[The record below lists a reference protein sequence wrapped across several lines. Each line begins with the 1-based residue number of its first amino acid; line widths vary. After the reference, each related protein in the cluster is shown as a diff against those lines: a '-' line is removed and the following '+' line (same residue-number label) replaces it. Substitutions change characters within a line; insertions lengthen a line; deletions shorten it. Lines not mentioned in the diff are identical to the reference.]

1 MSFTAKDLS
10 IGDNCFPCRPGVAA
24 PNMKGGY
31 PPEGL
36 GDASPPYLPPG
47 LQPRHEPKSPLPRR
61 VQAPPAPVGGPGA
74 AI

>member
-36 GDASPPYLPPG
+36 GDASPPYFPQGCNLGTSLSPPY
-47 LQPRHEPKSPLPRR
+47 R
-61 VQAPPAPVGGPGA
+61 A
-74 AI
+74 ACRLRLLR